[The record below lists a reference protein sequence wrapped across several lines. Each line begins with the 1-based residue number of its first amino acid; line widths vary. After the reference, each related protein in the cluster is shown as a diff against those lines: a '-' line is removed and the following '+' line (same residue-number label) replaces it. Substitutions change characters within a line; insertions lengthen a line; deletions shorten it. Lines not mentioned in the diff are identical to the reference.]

1 MPTWTMSLLY
11 LHCWRRISP
20 TAYLPQPSGP
30 AQKPFKASHSIWEI
44 ANQQKRLDAII
55 LEVAFP
61 KRLQGMADLSRHL
74 TPKTFGL
81 ELAKLENHNPAILA
95 LHLKPLMRSTIIN
108 ELHKMNLERLVVMRS
123 DHEYCYPS

>member
-1 MPTWTMSLLY
+1 MIKTQGY
-11 LHCWRRISP
+11 LIESSEATILISSD
-20 TAYLPQPSGP
+20 TGP
-30 AQKPFKASHSIWEI
+30 SHSIWEI

-55 LEVAFP
+55 LEVSFP

-95 LHLKPLMRSTIIN
+95 VHLKPLMRSTIIN